1 MNLAKIHAP
10 SIKRNQSQWTPTLG
24 SFVFRVPF
32 ASISS
37 TISTMKEASISP
49 NKNRTALFLVSQK
62 SGRGKGKANIES
74 MVDSL
79 KATFKSVDVLKLTS
93 MEEGCLAAV
102 KACGV
107 YDALIVFGG
116 DGTIRNIINAI
127 APMENTPILGYI
139 NGGTLCDFGINFG
152 IHGRKRRA
160 LKIIDEGHICAFDVG
175 KINDEHFGYCASVG
189 AFADIP
195 YIAKQK
201 YKRRLGSLAYYILA
215 AKKAFIKDQVKGTLY
230 VNGQTIPFKT
240 PFLLLLSGKH
250 IAGFPVSNRSRT
262 DDGKMELYVT
272 KPGLF
277 NGLVHYFFFK
287 ARTKCYISDHFKIEI
302 DYPNPWDLDGE
313 AGPIGNVEITCLKRK
328 LRIFCSKK
336 YCNC

>member
-1 MNLAKIHAP
+1 MAL
-10 SIKRNQSQWTPTLG
+10 
-24 SFVFRVPF
+24 
-32 ASISS
+32 SS
-37 TISTMKEASISP
+37 RIWVMKEVAASP
-49 NKNRTALFLVSQK
+49 NKKRTALFLVSQR
-62 SGRGKGKANIES
+62 SGRGKGKNNIDGF
-74 MVDSL
+74 VKSL
-79 KATFKSVDVLKLTS
+79 QRTFKSVEVKKLTS
-93 MEEGCLAAV
+93 MEEGCLLA
-102 KACGV
+102 KQACGV
-107 YDALIVFGG
+107 YDVLIVYGG
-116 DGTIRNIINAI
+116 DGTMRNIINAI
-127 APMENTPILGYI
+127 APMEVTPILGYI

-152 IHGRKRRA
+152 IRGRKGRA
-160 LKIIDEGHICAFDVG
+160 LKIIEDGYTCAFDVG
-175 KINDEHFGYCASVG
+175 KINDEYFGYCASVG

-230 VNGQTIPFKT
+230 VNDETIEFKT

-287 ARTKCYISDHFKIEI
+287 ARTKLYVSDHFKIKI

-313 AGPIGNVEITCLKRK
+313 AGPVGSVEITCLPRK

-336 YCNC
+336 YRNC